1 LPNQSQSNMSVF
13 NNPNRLPEKYGI
25 FMAIGLTVYFLIMK
39 LAGLVH
45 VTELRV
51 LNVVFLVWAIYGCLK
66 SLQKADGNL
75 DYFKSMVSGVLVATI
90 GTGVFA
96 IFLFFYMSVLD
107 TSLMDSI
114 IENEPMGRFLNPYM
128 ISFIVF
134 LEGIFS
140 GLLFTFILSN
150 YLQPEEG

>member
-1 LPNQSQSNMSVF
+1 MSVF

-25 FMAIGLTVYFLIMK
+25 FMALGLTVYFLIMK
-39 LAGLVH
+39 FAGLVH

-51 LNVVFLVWAIYGCLK
+51 LNVVFMIWAIRACLL
-66 SLQKADGNL
+66 SMQKADGHLN
-75 DYFKSMVSGVLVATI
+75 YFKSLVSGVTVATI
-90 GTGVFA
+90 GTGIFA

-107 TSLMDSI
+107 KGLMDSI
-114 IENEPMGRFLNPYM
+114 VENEAMGRFLNPYM

-134 LEGIFS
+134 LEGLFS

-150 YLQPEEG
+150 YMQPEEG